1 MKQRLKFVVPI
12 LLFAAVAYWY
22 WSSHHA
28 FRYSG
33 TVEATEVSLS
43 PRIPAAI
50 ESVAVQEGDVVK
62 KGQRLVALDCSTYKL
77 AADLAARDFART
89 DRLFNEGSSPQEAFD
104 RARNRRD
111 DTALQVSW
119 CAIDSP
125 IDGTVL
131 ARLHEPGEWA
141 ATGAKILTLADLGAV
156 YAYFYVPQTA
166 LYKLKPGQDVD
177 VFLPEVS
184 SGARKGHIAF
194 IRPEAEFTPKN
205 VQTREERTRLVYG
218 VKVLL
223 ENSDVVLKPGMP
235 VEAALAQ

>member
-1 MKQRLKFVVPI
+1 MKQRLKFIVPAA
-12 LLFAAVAYWY
+12 LLAAYAYWY
-22 WSSHHA
+22 WSAHHA
-28 FRYSG
+28 FRYAG

-50 ESVAVQEGDVVK
+50 ESVSVSEGDVVK
-62 KGQRLVALDCSTYKL
+62 KGQSLLTLDCSSYKL

-89 DRLFNEGSSPQEAFD
+89 ERLFKEGSSPQEAYD
-104 RARNRRD
+104 RSRNKRD

-119 CAIDSP
+119 CSIASP

-141 ATGAKILTLADLGAV
+141 ATGTKILTLADLGAV
-156 YAYFYVPQTA
+156 FAYFYVPQTA
-166 LYKLKPGQDVD
+166 LFKLKPGQDVD
-177 VFLPEVS
+177 VFLPET
-184 SGARKGHIAF
+184 GAAARKGRIAF

-223 ENSDVVLKPGMP
+223 ENADVALKPGMP